1 MEHGTDTTLL
11 PLLLVSILAFLIPI
25 LTAWLS
31 KSTKFLI
38 PAVVGEILCGI
49 IIGKSGLHLISSVD
63 SIPWLDFLALF
74 GFTYL
79 MFLSGLEI
87 DFGIVLSESTA
98 NKMTIEKRK
107 FLRQPL
113 TQAILYFIATLI
125 LATGVAMVLYS
136 QELISSWMMMTL
148 ILSTTS
154 VSIVVPVIKEKR
166 LSKSLLGQ
174 TILISALMAD
184 FLTMVLITL
193 VVAMHTASLG
203 SEGFL
208 IIFLISILVFVIYK
222 LHISKTFDGLMN
234 KLYFFKPIINDLS
247 HATTQIKVR
256 GAIALMVLF
265 IVASQ
270 LLGFEVI
277 LGSFLAGIIVTLVL
291 GEAKT
296 SQLEMKLDAIGY
308 GFFIPMFFISV
319 GIDIDLHVFFAS
331 DSAWFI
337 LILLLVSAF
346 AIKIL
351 PSFIYMFS
359 FKMRE
364 SISAG
369 VLLSSRLSLIIAAST
384 IGLKQGLI
392 TPEVNS
398 SIVMVAVA
406 TCIVSP
412 ILFNKLC
419 DIKKEIVKEKITII
433 GSGMLARK
441 LAEDL
446 CKQSKEV
453 ILTAFTDKEYT
464 SAKKRGLPVV
474 RPGDN
479 MQETLIKAGIT
490 NSRVIIATTEQDDY
504 NLSVCITARNT
515 FGIKHL
521 ISLVNMPEN
530 VEMFQEQGIDSINKI
545 NTAVEAINHMIFSPD
560 GYAMFT
566 GQEEEVNVADVWLTN
581 ADYDNVAIRS
591 LKLPGDTLIVYI
603 KRNKEAIIP
612 HGDTILRYN
621 DHITL
626 AGDPKF
632 VKETI
637 SLLGTLPGNQK

>member
-1 MEHGTDTTLL
+1 MNHGSDTTLL

-25 LTAWLS
+25 LTAWIS
-31 KSTKFLI
+31 KSTKLLI
-38 PAVVGEILCGI
+38 PAVVGEIIFGI
-49 IIGKSGLHLISSVD
+49 IIGKSGLQLISSVD
-63 SIPWLDFLALF
+63 SIAWLSFLSLF

-87 DFGIVLSESTA
+87 DFGIILSERAAS
-98 NKMTIEKRK
+98 KLSIEKRNP
-107 FLRQPL
+107 LRQPL
-113 TQAILYFIATLI
+113 MLAILYFIATLI
-125 LATGVAMVLYS
+125 LATCVSLILYS
-136 QELISSWMMMTL
+136 QGLINSWMMMTL

-166 LSKSLLGQ
+166 LSKTLLGQ

-184 FLTMVLITL
+184 FLTMVLVTIL
-193 VVAMHTASLG
+193 VAMHTSSVG
-203 SEGFL
+203 TEGFL
-208 IIFLISILVFVIYK
+208 ILFVISIFAFVIYK
-222 LHISKTFDGLMN
+222 LHIFKLFDGIIH

-277 LGSFLAGIIVTLVL
+277 LGAFIAGLIVTLIL
-291 GEAKT
+291 GESKT
-296 SQLEMKLDAIGY
+296 AQLEMKLDAIGY

-319 GIDIDLHVFFAS
+319 GIDIDLNVFFAS

-337 LILLLVSAF
+337 LTLLLVSSF

-351 PSFIYMFS
+351 PSFIYMLS

-392 TPEVNS
+392 SPEVNS
-398 SIVMVAVA
+398 SVVLVAVV
-406 TCIVSP
+406 TCIISP

-419 DIKKEIVKEKITII
+419 EIKKESSKEKITII
-433 GSGMLARK
+433 GAGLLARK

-446 CKQSKEV
+446 CKQNKEV
-453 ILTAFTDKEYT
+453 ILTGFTEKEYT

-474 RPGDN
+474 RSGEN

-490 NSRVIIATTEQDDY
+490 NSRVLIATTEQDDY

-521 ISLVNMPEN
+521 ISLVNEPEN
-530 VEMFQEQGIDSINKI
+530 VEMFKEQSIDPINKI
-545 NTAVEAINHMIFSPD
+545 NTAVEAINHMITSPD

-581 ADYDNVAIRS
+581 ASYDNVAIRS

-603 KRNKEAIIP
+603 KRNKQSIIP